1 MNMIFLGVALVG
13 VIALLVAVFIA
24 KWISKNDEGSQ
35 HMREIASY
43 IHQGAMT
50 FLMREYRTIGIFAV
64 VMFAVLFFAVN
75 WQTATLFLLG
85 ASFSLAAGFF
95 GMNTATRANVRTAA
109 AACLGMPPALRIAFR
124 GGAVM
129 GLSVVGLAALGLG
142 VVLSLLGVETPQQI
156 EYISGFGLGATSM
169 SLFGRVGGGIFTKAA
184 DVGADLVGKVEA
196 GIPEDDPRNPGVI
209 ADNVGD
215 NVGDVAG
222 MGADLFDSYVGAI
235 ISAILL
241 ATTLKNSAGESML
254 SGGIA
259 FPLLVVAIGILAS
272 VIAVFF
278 VGGKNTK
285 NPATSLNLVTYGG
298 SIIVLISAYVLGTL
312 IFGPTMEFHGF
323 AFGSEAGN
331 QFGGIGAFGAVASG
345 LVIGSAIGFFTERY
359 TSSDYKA
366 VQGIAKQAETGTA
379 TLIIDGFSVGLL
391 SAVWPLVLIAAGIML
406 SYFCA
411 GLYGIGLAAVGMLST
426 TGLVVAVDAY
436 GPIADNA
443 GGIAEMSGL
452 PKETR
457 EITDKLDSVGNT
469 TAAIGKGFAI
479 GASALTVLGL
489 YVSYAEIANISAIDL
504 LNPMVVAGLFLGG
517 IMPFLFSA
525 LTMRSVGRAAG
536 QMIEE
541 IRRQFRADKGI
552 MEGTSKPDYE
562 KCIQIST
569 DAALKEMLLPGVLAV
584 VCPIVVGIIDTAM
597 LGGMLAGAMLVGVLL
612 ALMMDNAGGAWDNA
626 KKYIEEGHHGGKGS
640 EAHKAAV
647 VGDTVGDPFKDTSGP
662 SMNTLICLMTIVSVV
677 FLPLFLR

>member
-1 MNMIFLGVALVG
+1 MNIIFLGVALVG
-13 VIALLVAVFIA
+13 AIALLVAVFIA
-24 KWISKNDEGSQ
+24 KWINKNDEGNQ

-75 WQTATLFLLG
+75 WQTAALFLLG
-85 ASFSLAAGFF
+85 ASFSLAAGLF
-95 GMNTATRANVRTAA
+95 GMKTATKANVRTAA
-109 AACLGMPPALRIAFR
+109 AACFGMPSALRIAFR

-142 VVLSLLGVETPQQI
+142 VVLFFLGVETQQQI

-184 DVGADLVGKVEA
+184 DVGADLVGKVEE

-241 ATTLKNSAGESML
+241 ATTLKNATGESLL

-298 SIIVLISAYVLGTL
+298 SIIVLISAYILGTL
-312 IFGPTMEFHGF
+312 IFGSTMEFHGF

-331 QFGGIGAFGAVASG
+331 HFGGIGAFGAVASG

-391 SAVWPLVLIAAGIML
+391 SAVWPLALIAAGIML

-443 GGIAEMSGL
+443 GGIAEMTGL

-569 DAALKEMLLPGVLAV
+569 DAALKEMLVPGVLAV
-584 VCPIVVGIIDTAM
+584 VCPIAVGIIDTAM

>member
-13 VIALLVAVFIA
+13 AIALLVAVFIA
-24 KWISKNDEGSQ
+24 KWINKNDEGNQ

-75 WQTATLFLLG
+75 WQTAVLFLLG
-85 ASFSLAAGFF
+85 ASFSLAAGLF
-95 GMNTATRANVRTAA
+95 GMKTATRANVRTAA
-109 AACLGMPPALRIAFR
+109 AARFGMPSALRIAFR

-142 VVLSLLGVETPQQI
+142 VVLAFLGVETQQQI

-184 DVGADLVGKVEA
+184 DVGADLVGKVEE

-241 ATTLKNSAGESML
+241 ATTLENAAGESLL

-298 SIIVLISAYVLGTL
+298 SIIVLISSYILGTL
-312 IFGPTMEFHGF
+312 IFGSTMEFHGF

-331 QFGGIGAFGAVASG
+331 HFSGIGAFGAVASG
-345 LVIGSAIGFFTERY
+345 IVIGSAIGFFTERY

-452 PKETR
+452 PEETR

-489 YVSYAEIANISAIDL
+489 YVSYAEIANISSIDL

-541 IRRQFRADKGI
+541 IRRQFREDKGI

-562 KCIQIST
+562 KCIHIST
-569 DAALKEMLLPGVLAV
+569 DAALKEMLVPGVLAV